1 MSRLVDLAAVLRTKN
16 AGPLTLTIDIIF
28 DDHAKYDRVVR
39 SGVINAKRI
48 SELYAVDEDDVLI
61 TEYAIVNAIKVSFPR
76 ACVSGSV
83 LDDDV
88 YGCQQHRPV
97 ADIEIGPD

>member
-1 MSRLVDLAAVLRTKN
+1 MTRLADLAAVLRSKN

-28 DDHAKYDRVVR
+28 DDRSRYDRVVQ
-39 SGVINAKRI
+39 SGIINAKHI
-48 SELYAVDEDDVLI
+48 SELYDVDAGDVLI

-76 ACVSGSV
+76 KFVSGSV

-97 ADIEIGPD
+97 ADLEIQPD

>member
-1 MSRLVDLAAVLRTKN
+1 MTRLADLAAVLRSKN

-28 DDHAKYDRVVR
+28 DDRNRYDRVVR
-39 SGVINAKRI
+39 SGVINARRI
-48 SELYAVDEDDVLI
+48 SALYDVEEDDVLI
-61 TEYAIVNAIKVSFPR
+61 TEYAIVNAIKISFPR
-76 ACVSGSV
+76 KFVSGSV

-97 ADIEIGPD
+97 ADLKVELA